1 MGNISMESI
10 VSVEDREMGDLS
22 TLTKSIE
29 QLGLLQPI
37 ILSPLPDGRYMVVD
51 GRRRLAALR
60 ALGYK
65 VLPERAYTF
74 APQSGDTA
82 LMSHAAN
89 VERKALLPSEE
100 LAQLAALAQDH
111 TTEELATRLG
121 RSPGWIARRLKIRDL
136 NEEWRKVLD
145 DPELARAWTLD
156 KLALIARQPE
166 HIQESLEWMI
176 DEEALQSAEE
186 LRRRIELELLSLSTA
201 IFDTAGCANCV
212 NNSSCQQL
220 LFDDLNEGHCLDEE
234 CFRRK
239 TVENLKTKLKARP
252 ELIPVRNYGGG
263 LISTDEDFPKALTY
277 RDWKE
282 LRDPKPGETPNALIV
297 AGDFT
302 GKEMVVV
309 ELKAAARGK
318 KTAAQAAAEAETQ
331 AKKEP
336 TLEEREA
343 VLAQKRNRRALE
355 LLADYLQKQ
364 YKGKAWAEAVPEC
377 QKLDHFLNTV
387 RLYGFTGDLTYDSR
401 CQLTRKQVIPAT
413 DRLFE
418 AVYDQA
424 RSRLAQNL
432 LSEARDTLADISREA
447 GDAVAEL
454 CCIIPKWLEIK
465 QQAALE
471 VPEPKALIEQRM
483 KEKGGK
489 R

>member
-1 MGNISMESI
+1 MFFRRNAAHC
-10 VSVEDREMGDLS
+10 
-22 TLTKSIE
+22 
-29 QLGLLQPI
+29 
-37 ILSPLPDGRYMVVD
+37 VVFV
-51 GRRRLAALR
+51 G
-60 ALGYK
+60 
-65 VLPERAYTF
+65 
-74 APQSGDTA
+74 
-82 LMSHAAN
+82 
-89 VERKALLPSEE
+89 

-156 KLALIARQPE
+156 KLTLIARQPE
-166 HIQESLEWMI
+166 HIQERLEWMI

-220 LFDDLNEGHCLDEE
+220 LFDDLNEGHCLDGE

-239 TVENLKTKLKARP
+239 TVEHLKARLKARP
-252 ELIPVRNYGGG
+252 ELIPVRNHGGG

-277 RDWKE
+277 WDWKE

-302 GKEMVVV
+302 GKEMVVI

-318 KTAAQAAAEAETQ
+318 KTAAQAAAEAETTK
-331 AKKEP
+331 KKEP
-336 TLEEREA
+336 TLKEREE

-355 LLADYLQKQ
+355 LLADFLQKHFSGE
-364 YKGKAWAEAVPEC
+364 KWAARITGEVE
-377 QKLDHFLNTV
+377 KLHHFLNVV
-387 RLYGFTGDLTYDSR
+387 RLYGYSGPYSNDCR
-401 CQLTRKQVIPAT
+401 CQLTRKDVIPEFDGLA
-413 DRLFE
+413 E
-418 AVYDQA
+418 KVYDQA
-424 RSRLAQNL
+424 RHRLAWNL
-432 LSEARDTLADISREA
+432 IAEAKDTLADISREA
-447 GDAVAEL
+447 GDAVADL
-454 CCIIPKWLEIK
+454 CMIHEEWRQIK
-465 QQAALE
+465 EQAAVE
-471 VPEPKALIEQRM
+471 VPEPKALIEQRK